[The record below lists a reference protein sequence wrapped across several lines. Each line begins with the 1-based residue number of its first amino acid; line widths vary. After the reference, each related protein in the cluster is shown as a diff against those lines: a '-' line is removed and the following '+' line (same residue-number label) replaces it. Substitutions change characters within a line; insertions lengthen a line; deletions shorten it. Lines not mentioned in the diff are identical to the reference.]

1 MNAIVLQCGGPTAVV
16 NASLAAVVTASQT
29 SPQFE
34 RLWGVRLGLE
44 GLVTGDWVELTTL
57 SSATLAQLRTQPGAA
72 LAGGRHY
79 LADADLPS
87 VLAQLADRRIQVAYL
102 IGGNGTMSAAQKL
115 LDAAQT
121 NGYAANGV
129 PLQVVG
135 IPKTVDNDLAGT
147 DVAPGYASAARWIA
161 QTVRDIGLDLRSM
174 RAFDDVAVLEVMGRH
189 AGWLAAAGALARQVA
204 DDPPDLILLPESMFD
219 EERFLRAVGEIHG
232 RKGICL
238 VVASEGIRD
247 EAGVFVAEKLGQTEA
262 DASGQKFL
270 GLAPGVAPYLAD
282 LIRRRLRIRCR
293 HLRPDTIQ
301 RSSSVLVSE
310 TDRNLAELVGQAG
323 VAAVLA
329 GQTGV
334 MMALVR
340 NQTGWDVQPVPFEDV
355 IGQERLLPVEFRSPD
370 GWGVS
375 EAFLAYARPLVEPLA
390 TGSVQLS
397 TDLLADP

>member
-16 NASLAAVVTASQT
+16 NASLAAVVAASQT
-29 SPQFE
+29 TPQSG
-34 RLWGVRLGLE
+34 RLWGVRLGFE
-44 GLVTGDWVELTTL
+44 GLVAGDWVELTKL

-72 LAGGRHY
+72 LGGSRYY
-79 LADADLPS
+79 LADDDLPG
-87 VLAQLADRRIQVAYL
+87 VLAQLADRRIHVAYL

-115 LDAAQT
+115 LDAALAT
-121 NGYAANGV
+121 GYAANGV
-129 PLQVVG
+129 PLQVIG

-147 DVAPGYASAARWIA
+147 DVAPGYASAARWVA
-161 QTVRDIGLDLRSM
+161 QTVCDIGLDLRSM

-189 AGWLAAAGALARQVA
+189 AGWLAAAAALARQQA
-204 DDPPDLILLPESMFD
+204 DDPPDLILLPEILFD
-219 EERFLRAVGEIHG
+219 EERFLRAVEEIHG

-262 DASGQKFL
+262 DVSGQKFL

-301 RSSSVLVSE
+301 RSSSTLVSDV
-310 TDRNLAELVGQAG
+310 DRNLAEQVGRAG
-323 VAAVLA
+323 VAAALA
-329 GQTGV
+329 GETGV

-340 NQTGWDVQPVPFEDV
+340 SQTGWDVQPVSFGDV
-355 IGQERLLPVEFRSPD
+355 IGRERLLPVEFRGPG

-375 EAFLAYARPLVEPLA
+375 QAFLAYARPLVGELVI
-390 TGSVQLS
+390 GGGQL
-397 TDLLADP
+397 